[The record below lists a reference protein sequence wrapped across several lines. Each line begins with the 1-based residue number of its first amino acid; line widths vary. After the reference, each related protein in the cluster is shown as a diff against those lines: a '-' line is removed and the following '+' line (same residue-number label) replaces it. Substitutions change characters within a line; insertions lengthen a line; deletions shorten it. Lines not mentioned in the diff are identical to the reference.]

1 MIQSLTTGKRF
12 NIRTVSK
19 YLGQTVAV
27 VTLDWKKKN
36 EDGSNCIVSNL
47 KNTYIFYAHK

>member
-27 VTLDWKKKN
+27 VTLDWKKKTGKMILWSIKN
-36 EDGSNCIVSNL
+36 NL
-47 KNTYIFYAHK
+47 KI